1 MLRNEE
7 VVILRLLT
15 LVITNSGVKLNV
27 WETVIES
34 QVSIKRMNLD
44 IKYVC
49 HFPSQTCEGHI
60 ICYYYYFEKKLN
72 CQKKSNNSIP
82 KKSNMII
89 GNLGKKGSFGCIR

>member
-15 LVITNSGVKLNV
+15 LVITSSGVKLNV

-34 QVSIKRMNLD
+34 QVSMKRMNLD

-60 ICYYYYFEKKLN
+60 ICYYYYFEKKIKLS
-72 CQKKSNNSIP
+72 KKI
-82 KKSNMII
+82 
-89 GNLGKKGSFGCIR
+89 

>member
-15 LVITNSGVKLNV
+15 LVITNSSVKLNV

-34 QVSIKRMNLD
+34 QVSMKRMNLD

-60 ICYYYYFEKKLN
+60 ICYYYYFEKKTKLS
-72 CQKKSNNSIP
+72 KKSNNSIP